1 MKKMSTD
8 ETILTRMQMDVL
20 KLRNE
25 GYSQDEITKRGG
37 TTEQNITTIEK
48 MAWRNEKRAEIGI
61 YLKRAVYIEHR

>member
-8 ETILTRMQMDVL
+8 ETILTRRQMDVL

-37 TTEQNITTIEK
+37 TTKQNISTIEK
-48 MAWRNEKRAEIGI
+48 MAWRNVKRAENTIKADIRGS
-61 YLKRAVYIEHR
+61 